1 MDKPVDNSVDKH
13 ADKSVD
19 KAVHNPMDKSVDN
32 LSAAIELD
40 ERAWYMALAE
50 HMAQL
55 YSGTSD
61 NQKNYIKQIIIKLG
75 QALEIGHT
83 CLLLNEVSLNF
94 KQMQHPAIVD
104 ECQAIEQPSPLV
116 RAEDYLYFYR
126 QWQQENQLAEQL
138 THILT
143 TIRPVTVQ
151 FEAEEKAN
159 AQQRQAITLAAT
171 HSFSLITGGPG
182 TGKTYTLVRIVKALQ
197 QAQPDLRIALA
208 APTGKAAQRMQSVLD
223 VAFAQSGIASSHIQT
238 AQTIHRLLG
247 LGTSGKP
254 RYHAQAVLPYD
265 LIVLDEGS
273 MLDLALASLL
283 FAAIAPGTRVIILG
297 DADQLAAVDAGAVLA
312 DLQQTPALQQYQ
324 MHLTESKRFEPTQ
337 GIGQLAA
344 AILAQDT
351 TTFWQTFA
359 KPENQSI
366 LQHINPQHFGHQ
378 HLGDQQLFD
387 QLWQG
392 FLPYVAALQQR
403 QPVQELYAVFDQYRI
418 LSAMRS
424 GRLGVKRINQEMSR
438 RLQQSLGQTVG
449 FGEWFSGRPVL
460 MNRNDYGLQLS
471 NGDIGLCLPDD
482 TGKWQVYFPHLAQP
496 IAVTRLPLHDISTAF
511 AMTVHKSQGSE
522 FNRVAVVLDP
532 AADSL
537 LSRELLYTAVTRA
550 RQQVELWSDPAAANQ
565 ALHNRLVRHTG
576 LQRQL
581 QKHIIALNREQ
592 KQTAM

>member
-1 MDKPVDNSVDKH
+1 MNQPVDNSVDKL
-13 ADKSVD
+13 ADNSVD
-19 KAVHNPMDKSVDN
+19 KPVHNPMDKSVDN
-32 LSAAIELD
+32 LSGLIELD
-40 ERAWYMALAE
+40 ENAWYMALAE
-50 HMAQL
+50 HLTQL
-55 YSGTSD
+55 YHNTSVQ
-61 NQKNYIKQIIIKLG
+61 QKSDIKQIIIKLG
-75 QALEIGHT
+75 QALESGHT
-83 CLLLNEVSLNF
+83 CLPFTQDSLNID
-94 KQMQHPAIVD
+94 QMQHPAIVD
-104 ECQAIEQPSPLV
+104 EIRAKAQPSPLV

-126 QWQQENQLAEQL
+126 QWQQENQLAEHL
-138 THILT
+138 SHILQ
-143 TIRPVTVQ
+143 PVRAVSVQ
-151 FEAEEKAN
+151 FEPAETAN
-159 AQQRQAITLAAT
+159 ARQRQAIQLAAQ

-197 QAQPDLRIALA
+197 QANPELRIALA

-254 RYHAQAVLPYD
+254 RYHAQALLPYD

-312 DLQQTPALQQYQ
+312 DLQQTPALQQHQ
-324 MHLTESKRFEPTQ
+324 IHLTESKRFVATQ

-344 AILAQDT
+344 AILAQDST
-351 TTFWQTFA
+351 AFWQTFA
-359 KPENQSI
+359 KMENQSI
-366 LQHINPQHFGHQ
+366 LQHVDPQRFSHQ
-378 HLGDQQLFD
+378 PLGDQQLFD

-403 QPVQELYAVFDQYRI
+403 QPVQQLYAVFDQYRI

-424 GRLGVKRINQEMSR
+424 GRLGVKRINQEMAR
-438 RLQQSLGQTVG
+438 RLQQALGEHSS

-471 NGDIGLCLPDD
+471 NGDIGLCLADD
-482 TGKWQVYFPHLAQP
+482 SGKWQVHFPHLAQP

-522 FNRVAVVLDP
+522 FNRVAVVLEP
-532 AADSL
+532 AAQSL

-550 RQQVELWSDPAAANQ
+550 KQQVELWSDAATAEQ
-565 ALHNRLVRHTG
+565 ALHNRLIRYTG

-581 QKHIIALNREQ
+581 QKHIIRAHCEQ
-592 KQTAM
+592 TQTTL